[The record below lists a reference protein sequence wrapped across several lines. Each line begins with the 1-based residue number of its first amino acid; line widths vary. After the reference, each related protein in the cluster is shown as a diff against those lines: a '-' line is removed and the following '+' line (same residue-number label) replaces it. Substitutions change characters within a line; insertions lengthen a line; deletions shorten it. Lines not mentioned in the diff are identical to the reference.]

1 MLLVKET
8 VSGKEKLIAKFIK
21 GPEILAP
28 EFGNP
33 SLVAGTAYTTCI
45 YDDQGALV
53 ERLEIDRAGDAC
65 GSKFCWRD
73 MGPRGFLYKD
83 SGASADGVSQA
94 RLVAGPDGKSMILLK
109 AANNSKKSQLDLPTG
124 ISLGLSNST
133 SATIQLFGNDAP
145 SCFSLTLENVKKQ
158 EVHMFKAVK

>member
-45 YDDQGALV
+45 YDDEGALV
-53 ERLEIDRAGDAC
+53 ERLEIDRAGYAC
-65 GSKFCWRD
+65 GSKICWRD

-83 SGASADGVSQA
+83 S
-94 RLVAGPDGKSMILLK
+94 
-109 AANNSKKSQLDLPTG
+109 
-124 ISLGLSNST
+124 
-133 SATIQLFGNDAP
+133 
-145 SCFSLTLENVKKQ
+145 
-158 EVHMFKAVK
+158 